1 LAGAAGAAGGSF
13 VNQQTSLSGLQGK
26 SEERVSITP
35 SDAACSVESDNCFW
49 TGCCKT
55 TGHKCYRKHEGFAKC
70 NKTCTPGKQGFTNC
84 EEVSQPSVPVKED
97 LGTSLYCIAVY
108 TANTGSTKP
117 STELELLT
125 LQRKYD
131 ASIFGCE
138 AQDVFADVEVS
149 LGKGTTTLKVED
161 LLNEFHVLK
170 RKGTGSWVNWG
181 MFYQVWMKVRDVGK
195 WYNHD
200 YFIKVDPDAVFL
212 PARMRSWLQGRKD
225 TDHGVYYENCKN
237 VQMGF
242 FGNLEVLTKRA
253 IAALLGNLEDCHEV
267 YAPCANDG
275 CDWKYGPWG
284 EDVWMQRCM
293 DRHFVDKVEAFDET
307 TDGACEADRPEG
319 QKKNKKWHA
328 EDCSRVITAA
338 VHPFKKPTEY
348 FKCLGEIMQRE
359 YEV

>member
-1 LAGAAGAAGGSF
+1 M
-13 VNQQTSLSGLQGK
+13 
-26 SEERVSITP
+26 ITP
-35 SDAACSVESDNCFW
+35 SDAACSVEADNCFS

-70 NKTCTPGKQGFTNC
+70 NKTCTPGKQGFGSC
-84 EEVSQPSVPVKED
+84 EEVSQPSVPAIEN

-108 TANTGSTKP
+108 TENTGSTKP

-138 AQDVFADVEVS
+138 AYDVFGDVEVP
-149 LGKGTTTLKVED
+149 LGKDTTTIRVED
-161 LLNEFHVLK
+161 ALNEFHQEK
-170 RKGTGSWVNWG
+170 RKGTGTWVNWG

-195 WYNHD
+195 WYRHD

-225 TDHGVYYENCKN
+225 TDHGIYYENCQN

-253 IAALLGNLEDCHEV
+253 MAALLGNLEDCHAV
-267 YAPCANDG
+267 YAPCANTG

-307 TDGACEADRPEG
+307 TDGACAADRPEG

-328 EDCSRVITAA
+328 EDCSTVTTAA
-338 VHPFKKPTEY
+338 MHPFKKPQEY
-348 FKCLGEIMQRE
+348 FKCLGAVMQRE

>member
-1 LAGAAGAAGGSF
+1 MG
-13 VNQQTSLSGLQGK
+13 
-26 SEERVSITP
+26 
-35 SDAACSVESDNCFW
+35 
-49 TGCCKT
+49 
-55 TGHKCYRKHEGFAKC
+55 
-70 NKTCTPGKQGFTNC
+70 
-84 EEVSQPSVPVKED
+84 
-97 LGTSLYCIAVY
+97 
-108 TANTGSTKP
+108 
-117 STELELLT
+117 LLT

-131 ASIFGCE
+131 SSIFGCE

-253 IAALLGNLEDCHEV
+253 IAALLGNLEDCHGV
-267 YAPCANDG
+267 RTSGCRGAWIGTSSTRLRHLMRPQMGLVRLTGPRARRRTRNGTQRIAPESSQQQCTPSRSPRSTSSVWVKSCSASMRSERAQFG
-275 CDWKYGPWG
+275 WQWRSRGVGSCWG
-284 EDVWMQRCM
+284 
-293 DRHFVDKVEAFDET
+293 
-307 TDGACEADRPEG
+307 
-319 QKKNKKWHA
+319 
-328 EDCSRVITAA
+328 S
-338 VHPFKKPTEY
+338 
-348 FKCLGEIMQRE
+348 LG
-359 YEV
+359 